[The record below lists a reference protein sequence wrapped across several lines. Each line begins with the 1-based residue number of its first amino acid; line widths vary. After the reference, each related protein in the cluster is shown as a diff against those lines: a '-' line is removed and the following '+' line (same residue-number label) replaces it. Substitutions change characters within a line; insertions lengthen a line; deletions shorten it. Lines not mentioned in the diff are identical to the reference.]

1 MGLMRARSLRPL
13 AETKRMVVDVATY
26 DARDT
31 HREAYA

>member
-1 MGLMRARSLRPL
+1 MSLMRARSLRLL

-31 HREAYA
+31 